1 MFIMSTLENIY
12 CLGCKTRHS
21 SVEVDVVNTLYVKGS
36 PRYQAKGICS
46 EGKKWTKLLNK
57 AERENLKDFLTTDN
71 EEQNLDSEPLQ
82 GQEVRPEL
90 ELQNGVEET
99 QEVVE
104 TIIEEYSPAD
114 EVIESV
120 VEVIESVV
128 EVIEP
133 VQHYPAV
140 DESQVLDTVMM
151 IKEPIEVVIE
161 KSPIEHEVINLHREV
176 RELRTPPRPRTV
188 QNKQSDIQAI
198 RVGRHLG
205 YSSAVRA
212 GPQYRRYLR
221 QHFDKTK
228 LHMRY
233 FDSFASEYVE
243 AGDNYL
249 RSIQE
254 EYVEVKDSAVD
265 DGLSTPAVAGL
276 AAVSIFGAWMAAK
289 FNKR

>member
-1 MFIMSTLENIY
+1 MSTLENIY
-12 CLGCKTRHS
+12 CLGCKTRHPT
-21 SVEVDVVNTLYVKGS
+21 VKVDVVNTIYVKSS
-36 PRYQAKGICS
+36 PRYQAKGYCS

-57 AERENLKDFLTTDN
+57 DERENLKEFLTTDN
-71 EEQNLDSEPLQ
+71 EDLNLDTEPSQ
-82 GQEVRPEL
+82 GRNNKVEL

-99 QEVVE
+99 QEDVE
-104 TIIEEYSPAD
+104 EMSVDETLMEENSPAA
-114 EVIESV
+114 EVIEPM
-120 VEVIESVV
+120 VEI
-128 EVIEP
+128 IEP
-133 VQHYPAV
+133 VQHYPTV
-140 DESQVLDTVMM
+140 DETQVLDTVMM

-161 KSPIEHEVINLHREV
+161 KPFIEHEVINLHREV
-176 RELRTPPRPRTV
+176 RELRTPSRQKTV
-188 QNKQSDIQAI
+188 QKKQSDIQAI

-212 GPQYRRYLR
+212 GPQYKRYLR
-221 QHFDKTK
+221 QHFDKTQ
-228 LHMRY
+228 LHMKY
-233 FDSFASEYVE
+233 FDSFASEYVV

-254 EYVEVKDSAVD
+254 EYVEVHEIDAD